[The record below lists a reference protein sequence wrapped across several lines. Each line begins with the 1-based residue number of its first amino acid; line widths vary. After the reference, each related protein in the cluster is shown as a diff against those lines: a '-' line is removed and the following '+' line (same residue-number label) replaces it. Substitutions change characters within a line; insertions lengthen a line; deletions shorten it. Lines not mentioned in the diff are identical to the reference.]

1 MESDNAALKTDPAK
15 PKPNNKL
22 YVSADAIIH
31 HTDKR
36 MNNLAADAAVS
47 ARSQLLPKPS
57 DTTLDTIRQVL
68 SKNIVSKR
76 RDIVID
82 QYEDSSGE

>member
-1 MESDNAALKTDPAK
+1 VNDVN
-15 PKPNNKL
+15 
-22 YVSADAIIH
+22 
-31 HTDKR
+31 KR